1 MAAIHVMTAN
11 AQLIDGAATV
21 ILLMAPAYLVW
32 GLIAP
37 QSAMFWAKRWN
48 RIWTTGIAASLFM
61 LGAGMGV
68 YAQTGTPA
76 LMIGFGGVA
85 IWLIARTGTLPAKA
99 LAPPASPWAGPAIAP
114 GGSTA
119 QAAVPSAAMDA
130 AIAAIR
136 AGVPPEQMSE
146 FDTLYDLHK
155 HRWSLLGKD
164 QVAARNIEL
173 AHQCVSHAARI
184 WNMKNAALPG
194 LATTLSLA
202 AGEQC
207 VWKGDCARL
216 AYVTVH
222 GEVRQ
227 SNVSGD
233 TRQLRV
239 EDATHDELRE
249 VDDGNLYLTTK
260 RLIFVGKKQNVFLA
274 FGDIQTLV
282 INDETDIAIGRAQ
295 GENLIFRSDAIKDP
309 FDAKLT
315 GPFEIL
321 WGRVRG

>member
-1 MAAIHVMTAN
+1 MHVMTAN
-11 AQLIDGAATV
+11 AQLVDGAATV
-21 ILLMAPAYLVW
+21 IVLMAPAYLVW
-32 GLIAP
+32 GLVAP
-37 QSAMFWAKRWN
+37 QSAMFWARRWS
-48 RIWTTGIAASLFM
+48 RLWTTGIAASLFM

-68 YAQTGTPA
+68 YAQTGTPG
-76 LMIGFGGVA
+76 LMIAFSGVA
-85 IWLIARTGTLPAKA
+85 IWLIARTGTMPAKA
-99 LAPPASPWAGPAIAP
+99 PASHPAASPWAGPAVAP
-114 GGSTA
+114 GAAPAQITA
-119 QAAVPSAAMDA
+119 PAAMDA
-130 AIAAIR
+130 AIGAIR
-136 AGVPPEQMSE
+136 ASVPPEQQSE

-155 HRWSLLGKD
+155 HSWSLLGKD
-164 QVAARNIEL
+164 QVAAQNIEL
-173 AHQCVSHAARI
+173 AHRCVSQAARI
-184 WNMKNAALPG
+184 WALKNAALPQI
-194 LATTLSLA
+194 ATTLSLP

-227 SNVSGD
+227 SDVSGG
-233 TRQLRV
+233 TRKVRV

-249 VDDGNLYLTTK
+249 VDDGSLYLTTK
-260 RLIFVGKKQNVFLA
+260 RLIFVGKKQNVFLE

-282 INDETDIAIGRAQ
+282 INDETDIAVGRAQ
-295 GENLIFRSDAIKDP
+295 GENLIYRSDAIKDP